1 MRIFWWALS
10 PFFIFMDLKT
20 LETLVENVLDGLGFE
35 LVDLERSSRG
45 RLIRVFMDDKNHQK
59 SVDTDDCARVSNQ
72 LSRVLVVENVDF
84 DRLEISSPGLDRVVK
99 KLADFA
105 RFAEKPIQI
114 KLKEALA
121 DFENRRHFQGVL
133 KGVEGGNVVLE
144 VDGKILNLE
153 PANIEK
159 ARLVP
164 VISFSGDEK

>member
-1 MRIFWWALS
+1 
-10 PFFIFMDLKT
+10 MDLKT
-20 LETLVENVLDGLGFE
+20 LEALVENVLDGLGFE

-45 RLIRVFMDDKNHQK
+45 RLIRVFIDHQNHQK
-59 SVDTDDCARVSNQ
+59 SVDTDDCASVSNQ

-99 KLADFA
+99 KLDDFA
-105 RFAEKPIQI
+105 RFAGKPIQI

-121 DFENRRHFQGVL
+121 DFENRRHFQGEL
-133 KGVEGGNVVLE
+133 QGLE
-144 VDGKILNLE
+144 NGKVALVCDGKVLLLE

-164 VISFSGDEK
+164 VISFSGDAV